1 MALAGTTQY
10 DHMPV
15 HDRLYS
21 SITGLTKAE
30 RKALTEA
37 WRPPAAQSVADMQ
50 KELGKKATVTQV
62 AGHGL
67 RIVEYPPGR
76 QNEQKKDPELTHP
89 SKCRRPDGGFYSS

>member
-37 WRPPAAQSVADMQ
+37 WRPPSKKTT
-50 KELGKKATVTQV
+50 KELQKDMGKKAHVTMIPE
-62 AGHGL
+62 HGL
-67 RIVEYPPGR
+67 RIVEYPPGK
-76 QNEQKKDPELTHP
+76 QEQKKDPDMTHH